1 MLTAALV
8 AAVAVLIGVT
18 LPPRRLALSPRQS
31 SGQAPRQGSGQ
42 AAADGTIPGAF
53 HVHTDR
59 SDGLSA
65 PDEIAAAASRV
76 GLKFVVFTDHGDG
89 MRRPDPPA
97 YRSGVLCLDGVEIS
111 TNGGHYIALDMPA
124 SPYPLAGEARD
135 VVEDVRRLGGFGV
148 AAHPDSP
155 KPQLRWREW
164 AAPFDGMELLNLD
177 SGWRLWVEQ
186 AGGAAGKWHA
196 RRHLAAALLD
206 YPFRPAETI
215 AGLIRSGD
223 ALPYQWAALAA
234 RRRVVALGGVD
245 AHARLDLGGDPA
257 DSRYAL
263 RLPSYESSF
272 RVLSIRVRPD
282 SPLSGNAAADAAIV
296 MRAIRAGH
304 LYTAIDAVATPPS
317 FEFTATNDHGTVR
330 EGDQLGDGGPVT
342 LRVRSNAPPGFTTA
356 VWSGAN
362 VLSPDRHEQ
371 DFTVQAP
378 AGPAVYSV
386 EIRATGRRGT
396 VSALPW
402 IRSNAIYV
410 RNADGGGRLPSRAP
424 ATVSEPMFDGRTA
437 TGWRTEHD
445 PASVVSV
452 QAAQTSG
459 GAELSFRY
467 SLADGVSP
475 GRVAALA
482 FNTPGGIAPNDR
494 LTLTIRA
501 ANPMRLSV
509 QLRMGDD
516 QGGASSERWQRSL
529 YVDTSDRERTIHF
542 DDLMP
547 VGETHTFR
555 PVFPSIRTVLLV
567 VDATNTRPGDS
578 GEIWIKR
585 AELQR

>member
-1 MLTAALV
+1 MTAALV

-31 SGQAPRQGSGQ
+31 SGQAAP
-42 AAADGTIPGAF
+42 ADGTIPGAI
-53 HVHTDR
+53 HVHTNR
-59 SDGLSA
+59 SDGLSG
-65 PDEIAAAASRV
+65 PDEIAAAASRA

-89 MRRPDPPA
+89 TRRPDPPA
-97 YRSGVLCLDGVEIS
+97 YRSGVLGLDGVEIS

-124 SPYPLAGEARD
+124 SPYPLAGDARD
-135 VVEDVRRLGGFGV
+135 VVEDVRRLGGFGI

-164 AAPFDGMELLNLD
+164 TAPFDGMELLNLD
-177 SGWRLWVEQ
+177 TGWRLWAEQ
-186 AGGAAGKWHA
+186 AGGSAGKWDA

-223 ALPYQWAALAA
+223 GLRYQWAALAA
-234 RRRVVALGGVD
+234 RRRVVALAGVD

-263 RLPSYESSF
+263 PLPSYESSF
-272 RVLSIRVRPD
+272 RVMSIRVRPD
-282 SPLSGNAAADAAIV
+282 GALSGNAAEDGAIV

-304 LYTAIDAVATPPS
+304 LYTAIDGVATPPS
-317 FEFTATNDHGTVR
+317 FELTATNDHGTVR
-330 EGDQLGDGGPVT
+330 EGDQLGAGGPVT
-342 LRVRSNAPPGFTTA
+342 LRVRSNAPPGFTTT
-356 VWSGAN
+356 VWSGSS
-362 VLSPDRHEQ
+362 VLGPDRHEQ

-386 EIRATGRRGT
+386 EIRAPGRRGAA
-396 VSALPW
+396 SAVPW

-410 RNADGGGRLPSRAP
+410 RSADGGGPLPARAP
-424 ATVSEPMFDGRTA
+424 AKVSEPIFDGRTA
-437 TGWRTEHD
+437 TGWRAEHD
-445 PASVVSV
+445 PTSL
-452 QAAQTSG
+452 AAVEAAPIFG
-459 GAELSFRY
+459 GAELRFRY
-467 SLADGVSP
+467 GLAGGASP

-482 FNTPGGIAPNDR
+482 FDTPRGTAPNDR
-494 LTLTIRA
+494 LRLTIRA
-501 ANPMRLSV
+501 EHPMRIAL

-516 QGGASSERWQRSL
+516 QGEASGERWQRSL
-529 YVDTSDRERTIHF
+529 YVDTSDQERTIYF

-555 PVFPSIRTVLLV
+555 PVFPAIRSVLLV

-578 GEIWIKR
+578 GRIWIKR